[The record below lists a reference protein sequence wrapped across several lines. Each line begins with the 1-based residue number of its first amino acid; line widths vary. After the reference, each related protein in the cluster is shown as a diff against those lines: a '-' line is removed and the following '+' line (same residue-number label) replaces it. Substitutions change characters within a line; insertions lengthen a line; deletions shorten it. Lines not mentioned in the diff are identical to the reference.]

1 MECTVEHMLRL
12 GTDYLV
18 IGRMQR
24 YHVDDALYSNG
35 RIDTQGLDPL
45 GRMAGNFTRIETLF
59 DLPMDETD

>member
-1 MECTVEHMLRL
+1 MSSVFSNEHMLRL
-12 GTDYLV
+12 GTDHLV

-45 GRMAGNFTRIETLF
+45 GRWQEITQG
-59 DLPMDETD
+59 